1 MTHQVMMTVDGEQVV
16 LNDFVKKM
24 TGRVLD
30 GVLMSLRGVE
40 SGKKEVTLSM
50 REEADISLKAGGST
64 VHLNEFVKR
73 LLTNVVIGIA
83 GSLDGVPD
91 QPAELTITMT
101 KSQGDEQ

>member
-1 MTHQVMMTVDGEQVV
+1 MMTVDGEQVY

-30 GVLMSLRGVE
+30 GVLISLRGVE
-40 SGKKEVTLSM
+40 SGEKEVTLSLGG
-50 REEADISLKAGGST
+50 EADISLQAGGAP

-83 GSLDGVPD
+83 GSLDGVPE
-91 QPAELTITMT
+91 QPAEITITMT
-101 KSQGDEQ
+101 QAQGAEQ